1 MTQCTNTV
9 MLVLKSGGE
18 FKVSH
23 VLDLIKQIGP
33 NYKVKVLSDVLIE
46 GVETIPLQYDW
57 PGWFSKMELF
67 RPDIKGDFLYVD
79 LDTIIISQDL
89 DQFFQYSKSA
99 MLSDFYFPERP
110 ASGVMF
116 LKEEDRKLVW
126 DKWIK
131 NPAQNIKYCGV
142 YGDQKFIGEVIP
154 HSARFKW
161 PDIVSYKAH
170 IRFPNQG
177 KFEKGNGS
185 VPKGAKIICFHGKP
199 RPWELAYA
207 QRIELRS

>member
-1 MTQCTNTV
+1 MSQCTNTV
-9 MLVLKSGGE
+9 ILVLKSGGE
-18 FKVSH
+18 FKTSH
-23 VLDLIKQIGP
+23 VLDLIDQIGP
-33 NYKVKVLSDVLIE
+33 QYQIKVLSDISIKDVD
-46 GVETIPLQYDW
+46 TIPLKYNW

-67 RPDIKGDFLYVD
+67 RPDIKGDFLYMD
-79 LDTIIISQDL
+79 LDTIVRDNNL
-89 DQFFQYSKSA
+89 DCFFNLPKSF
-99 MLSDFYFPERP
+99 MLSDFYFPQRP

-116 LKEEDRKLVW
+116 LKEEDRKVVW
-126 DKWIK
+126 DKWIE
-131 NPAQNIKYCGV
+131 NPEENIKYCGV

-154 HSARFKW
+154 HSGRFKW

-170 IRFPNQG
+170 IRYPNQG